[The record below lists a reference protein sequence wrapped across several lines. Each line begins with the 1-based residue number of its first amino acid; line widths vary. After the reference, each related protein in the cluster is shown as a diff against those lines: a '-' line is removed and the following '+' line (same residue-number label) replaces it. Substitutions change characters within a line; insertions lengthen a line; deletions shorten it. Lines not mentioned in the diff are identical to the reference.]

1 MGFLYAKQ
9 GISATAIR
17 YLMDVYK
24 SEKPYHKTVFLLAR
38 EHFKVNEIEKAQ
50 EFLTQ
55 GFELADVEYTHHL
68 RILRAQYDE
77 NYKQNLETTIA
88 DGLDYF
94 ESQKLY
100 GFIEEYSGI
109 LAKNFIKKV
118 IMRKLA
124 NILIYLM
131 MLKNYFRREVR

>member
-1 MGFLYAKQ
+1 
-9 GISATAIR
+9 
-17 YLMDVYK
+17 MDVYK
-24 SEKPYHKTVFLLAR
+24 SEKPYHKTLFLLAR
-38 EHFKVNEIEKAQ
+38 EHFKINKIEQAQ
-50 EFLTQ
+50 GFLNQ

-100 GFIEEYSGI
+100 GFMEEYSGI

-118 IMRKLA
+118 IMRRLA
-124 NILIYLM
+124 NTLIYHM